1 MLREY
6 IREHADTPPPR
17 PGRYVA
23 LHPPRLKNVTALP
36 LRFDHFVRDAYVR
49 WSLSAPLFRAAF
61 GFCGFQALSRGT
73 SLDFTQGKAALL
85 LAPLTPDPMVKN
97 SKITISQ
104 VAEIYSYHSIQ
115 LLTDQRAFS
124 LHEECGRKV

>member
-1 MLREY
+1 MQCGKLSVSKFLDKHKLVSNSMDTGWKSDR
-6 IREHADTPPPR
+6 RDFEHRNPLPQ

-36 LRFDHFVRDAYVR
+36 LRLDHFVRDAYVR

-85 LAPLTPDPMVKN
+85 LAPPIPRSD
-97 SKITISQ
+97 S
-104 VAEIYSYHSIQ
+104 
-115 LLTDQRAFS
+115 
-124 LHEECGRKV
+124 